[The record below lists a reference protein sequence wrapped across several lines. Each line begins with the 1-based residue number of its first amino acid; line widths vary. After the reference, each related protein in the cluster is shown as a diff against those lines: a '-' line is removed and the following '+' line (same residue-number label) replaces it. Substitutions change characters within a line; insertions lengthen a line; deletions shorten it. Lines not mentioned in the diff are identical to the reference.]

1 MNSGKTVFAQ
11 ILEHVPRYQFDK
23 SVKRY
28 RGHYRHHRFSCY
40 DQYLCL
46 AFAQLTYRESL
57 RDIETC
63 LNSQHEKLYHIG
75 FRGAISRSTLAD
87 ANERRDYRIF
97 QDFGYHLIKIAQR
110 LYQGEELAINLKEA
124 LYALDSTTIDLCLA
138 LFPWATFRK
147 TKSAIKIHT
156 LLNLRGA
163 IPTFISLTP
172 ASVHDVQIL
181 DMLPLQRESVLT
193 MDRGYVDFQRLYLIH
208 TFPAFFVIR
217 AKDNLRYRRLS
228 SQPVVKV
235 GGLRS
240 DQRIVLKNKKSHEA
254 YPEVLRRVSFVD
266 LERKMRL
273 VFLTN
278 LFTVP
283 AQTVADIYKQRWQV
297 ELFFK
302 WIKQHLRIKNFYG
315 TSPNA
320 VKTQI
325 WVAISV
331 YLLIAILK
339 KRLQLPVS
347 LHTLLQIIEINLFEK
362 KSIIQLVR
370 ESTKQF
376 PDQPQPN
383 HLNLCD
389 S

>member
-11 ILEHVPRYQFDK
+11 VLEHVPRYEFDK
-23 SVKRY
+23 AVKRY
-28 RGHYRHHRFSCY
+28 RGHYRLHRFSCY
-40 DQYLCL
+40 DQFLCL

-63 LNSQHEKLYHIG
+63 LNSQHDKLYHIG
-75 FRGAISRSTLAD
+75 FRGAVSRSTLAD

-97 QDFGYHLIKIAQR
+97 QDFGYHLIQLAQR
-110 LYQGEELAINLKEA
+110 LYQSEELAIQLKEA

-147 TKSAIKIHT
+147 TKAAIKIHT
-156 LLNLRGA
+156 LLNLRGT
-163 IPTFISLTP
+163 IPTFINLTP
-172 ASVHDVQIL
+172 ATVHDVQVL
-181 DMLPLQRESVLT
+181 DILPLPKEAILT
-193 MDRGYVDFQRLYLIH
+193 MDRGYIDFRRLYVLH
-208 TFPAFFVIR
+208 LLPAFFVIR
-217 AKDNLRYRRLS
+217 AKDNLKYHRLS
-228 SQPVVKV
+228 SQPVDKT

-240 DQRIVLKNKKSHEA
+240 DQRIVLKIKKSREA
-254 YPEVLRRVSFVD
+254 YPETLRRISFVD
-266 LERKMRL
+266 LERKKRL
-273 VFLTN
+273 IFLTN
-278 LFTVP
+278 LFTVS

-331 YLLIAILK
+331 YLLVAILK
-339 KRLQLPVS
+339 KRLQLPGS
-347 LHTLLQIIEINLFEK
+347 LHTLLQIIEINFFEK
-362 KSIIQLVR
+362 KPLIQLVN
-370 ESTKQF
+370 ESLKQF
-376 PDQPQPN
+376 PEPLPSNQ
-383 HLNLCD
+383 LNLFN